1 MNEQYNEVSIF
12 NTIESQCEAV
22 RRLAEKLGFL
32 TILKKGRI
40 DIISDGKVTVYNEV
54 QGSLKRCGGVGDLMA
69 GTLSLFLHWC
79 NIAYVHFFNE
89 IEKKSS
95 ELEHPNIIAAYTA
108 SVFTRKCSEM
118 AFQKYHR
125 SVMAADI
132 IAEIS
137 QSFYEMFDKDV
148 YSF

>member
-1 MNEQYNEVSIF
+1 MNEQYNEVDNF
-12 NTIESQCEAV
+12 NSIESQCEAV
-22 RRLAEKLGFL
+22 RRLAENLGFL
-32 TILKKGRI
+32 TILKKGKI

-54 QGSLKRCGGVGDLMA
+54 QGSLKRCGGIGDLMA

-79 NIAYVHFFNE
+79 NMSNIHFFDELEN
-89 IEKKSS
+89 KSS

-108 SVFTRKCSEM
+108 SVFTRKCSQM
-118 AFQKYHR
+118 AFKKYHR

-137 QSFYEMFDKDV
+137 GSFYEMFDKDI
-148 YSF
+148 YRF